1 MPPKA
6 ALLTPAPFQVTI
18 RKEGE
23 MSQVLYRKW
32 RSRNFDELIGQDHV
46 VRTLKNAIKSGKI
59 AHAYLFAGPR
69 GTGKTTTARI
79 LAKAVNCLSTDQDK
93 PCNRCEICTAINE
106 GRCLDLIEIDAASN
120 RGIDEIRDLREKVGF
135 MPTQARYKVYVIDEV
150 HMLTPEAF
158 NALLKTLEEPPPHVI
173 FVLATTA
180 PDRIP
185 PTVLSRCQRF
195 DFRRIPAKDI
205 IERLSY
211 IASQEGISVEPEALS
226 FIAHQAMG
234 SMRDALSLL
243 DQLRAF
249 GEEKITLELAR
260 AITGAISQETI
271 AELVGLLVRGQT
283 AELIAYLDE
292 LIERG
297 AEPKQLLQ
305 ELINYLRNILLIKV
319 SGDKASLDLPKEAI
333 ERMKDYS
340 ALLPTGQWIKIIRLL
355 SRTALEM
362 RGGLSPQLALEMA
375 FLEIMEAASAP
386 QAQETPQQSPPKET
400 PQPLKE
406 AIQPAQEASP
416 APQQPKAEELALL
429 RAQWANLLAAI
440 RSVDKALEAL
450 LRDCEPVSVLENT
463 VTLGFY
469 YPLHREKAEEDKR
482 RRTLEEALS
491 KLLGR
496 PIRVK
501 CVVIPKKKAQ
511 PTTPK
516 LPPAE
521 DPVVK
526 VAVEKLG
533 ARIVGIR
540 QEKGGEHVQKES
552 P

>member
-1 MPPKA
+1 
-6 ALLTPAPFQVTI
+6 
-18 RKEGE
+18 

-79 LAKAVNCLSTDQDK
+79 LAKAVNCLSPDQNK
-93 PCNRCEICTAINE
+93 PCNRCEICVAINE

-305 ELINYLRNILLIKV
+305 ELINYLRNLLLVKV
-319 SGDKASLDLPKEAI
+319 SGDKAPVDLPQEAI
-333 ERMKDYS
+333 ERMKEYS

-355 SRTALEM
+355 SRTAIEM

-375 FLEIMEAASAP
+375 FLEVMEAASTPPAKEAP
-386 QAQETPQQSPPKET
+386 Q
-400 PQPLKE
+400 PQPVE
-406 AIQPAQEASP
+406 AVQPAKEPPP
-416 APQQPKAEELALL
+416 APQQPKVEEITLL
-429 RAQWANLLAAI
+429 RAQWANILAAI
-440 RSVDKALEAL
+440 RNVDKALEAL

-469 YPLHREKAEEDKR
+469 YPLHKEKAEEDKR
-482 RRTLEEALS
+482 RKTLEETMS
-491 KLLGR
+491 KFLGR

-501 CVVIPKKKAQ
+501 CVVVPKKKAQ
-511 PTTPK
+511 QIAPK
-516 LPPAE
+516 LSPTD
-521 DPVVK
+521 DPVVR

-533 ARIVGIR
+533 ARVVEIR
-540 QEKGGEHVQKES
+540 KEKGGEHVQKEGS
-552 P
+552 

>member
-1 MPPKA
+1 
-6 ALLTPAPFQVTI
+6 
-18 RKEGE
+18 

-32 RSRNFDELIGQDHV
+32 RSKDFDELVGQDHV

-79 LAKAVNCLSTDQDK
+79 LAKAVNCLSTDQNK
-93 PCNRCEICTAINE
+93 PCNRCEICVAINE

-135 MPTQARYKVYVIDEV
+135 MPAQARYKVYVIDEV

-185 PTVLSRCQRF
+185 PTVISRCQRF
-195 DFRRIPAKDI
+195 DFHRIPAKDI
-205 IERLSY
+205 IERLKY

-234 SMRDALSLL
+234 SMRDAISLL

-292 LIERG
+292 LIEKG

-305 ELINYLRNILLIKV
+305 ELISYLRNLLLVKV
-319 SGDKASLDLPKEAI
+319 SGDKALVDLPQEAI
-333 ERMKDYS
+333 ERLKEY
-340 ALLPTGQWIKIIRLL
+340 AAFLPTTQWVKIIRLL
-355 SRTALEM
+355 SRTAIEM

-375 FLEIMEAASAP
+375 FLEIMEVTSTP
-386 QAQETPQQSPPKET
+386 QAKETQQPQPPKEAT
-400 PQPLKE
+400 
-406 AIQPAQEASP
+406 QPAQEPSPAPPP
-416 APQQPKAEELALL
+416 APQQPKVEELAFL
-429 RAQWANLLAAI
+429 RAQWANFLAAV

-482 RRTLEEALS
+482 RRTLEETMG
-491 KLLGR
+491 KFLGR

-501 CVVIPKKKAQ
+501 CIVVPKKKAQ
-511 PTTPK
+511 QSTPK
-516 LPPAE
+516 LSPAE

-533 ARIVGIR
+533 ARVVEIR